1 MSSRADL
8 LTRDRI
14 LSLAAGQDHGTNNHP
29 VELAP
34 ADDAFLYVLVV
45 IDAPQQQMERHVIKK
60 PATAAAV
67 ARPEARY
74 ADQSL
79 DSSLLHRG
87 DEHLGRFGEKPR
99 RLEDDF
105 GPGRNA
111 KRLGQ
116 SLCWRR

>member
-1 MSSRADL
+1 MQKGVIVDL
-8 LTRDRI
+8 LDQEIRHVGARDETACPVARI
-14 LSLAAGQDHGTNNHP
+14 DYRAIVFRLWPAGQDHGTHDYP

-45 IDAPQQQMERHVIKK
+45 IDTPQQQMESHVIKK
-60 PATAAAV
+60 AATAAAV

-87 DEHLGRFGEKPR
+87 
-99 RLEDDF
+99 
-105 GPGRNA
+105 
-111 KRLGQ
+111 
-116 SLCWRR
+116 